1 MHQQRPSWS
10 LLYAIVAVL
19 VAVLAVIE
27 ADVGEGTLRTVLE
40 AVTAV
45 VGFGLI
51 ELWLHAN
58 RVRLEIEKGR
68 RHQ

>member
-1 MHQQRPSWS
+1 M
-10 LLYAIVAVL
+10 AVL
-19 VAVLAVIE
+19 VAVLALIE

-40 AVTAV
+40 TVTAV

-68 RHQ
+68 RQR